1 MLLRILS
8 SSIIR
13 TVTVLMVLGAT
24 GCSINRSIP
33 ENAHLL
39 SKNTIKC
46 DQPELKEKL
55 SPILKQKPN
64 KKLLGVFRFHLSVYE
79 LANKG
84 KSTKFKKWLKDAV
97 GEPPVLF
104 DQRLKESS
112 SEQLLL
118 YMQNNGYFEAK
129 VADTAIF
136 RPKRAHVVYRIV
148 SGQPYRIRNYTFRTT
163 DSLIAQTLQEDLP
176 KSLIIGGEVFSNST
190 LQKERERVS
199 NLLKNKGFYQF
210 SPVYISF
217 RIDSSLQSHQL
228 DVQLDISDISLFTR
242 DTTQSADSNFASFH
256 KQSFFKDILLELDFD
271 PLTLQDSVLKDTVEY
286 GGVLFTKRGKVRD
299 TYLPSH
305 LYPHVFVR
313 PGAIYAQDDVQLTY
327 RRLSDLGIFRFINI
341 RVEPT
346 GEVDSSGKVALRCLI
361 LLSPQARQSYQIEGE
376 GTNNGGNFGIA
387 GNLLYKNKN
396 LFRGAESLNIRI
408 KGGVEIQQ
416 NFSDTTYESTRQLAF
431 FNAYEIGPE
440 VSITFP
446 RALWPFHMRNP
457 RKISNPTTSVSAGF
471 NTQNRPE
478 YFRQL
483 VNLSYYYSIRTT
495 KYNRFYFYP
504 AEINYLN
511 VDLDPAFDKQL
522 SELQDPT
529 IRLGYS
535 DQFISN
541 GRISYLF
548 NNQEL
553 NSRMNYC
560 YFRVNLEFAG
570 NSVYLA
576 TKLLRTEPEKDGAV
590 YLFNVPFAHYVRP
603 DFDLRYYMPAQKNN
617 SLFVVRLAS
626 GIGFAY
632 GNNKQLPFEKSYFAG
647 GPNEMR
653 AWRTRQL
660 GPGSSTKDDY
670 FERFGEFKITGNTEF
685 RFDIVRK
692 FKGALFADAGNI
704 WLVRNSTGRD
714 DGLFR
719 WSSFIEQM
727 ALGAGA
733 GIRFDLTFFIIR
745 LDGAVRVI
753 DPAKPAGDR
762 WTLSNN
768 KLGDITFNFGIG
780 YPF

>member
-1 MLLRILS
+1 MLLRIQS

-46 DQPELKEKL
+46 DRPELNERL
-55 SPILKQKPN
+55 TPILKQKPN
-64 KKLLGVFRFHLSVYE
+64 RKLLGIFRFHLGVYQ
-79 LANKG
+79 LASGG
-84 KSTKFKKWLKDAV
+84 KETKFKKWLKEAV

-104 DQRLKESS
+104 DNRLKESS

-118 YMQNNGYFEAK
+118 FMQNNGYFEAR
-129 VADTAIF
+129 VSDTVIF
-136 RPKRAHVVYRIV
+136 HPKRARVEYRV
-148 SGQPYRIRNYTFRTT
+148 LSGTPYRVRNILYRAANPDIAAKLEEDTPKR
-163 DSLIAQTLQEDLP
+163 LI
-176 KSLIIGGEVFSNST
+176 KSGEVFSNAT
-190 LQKERERVS
+190 LQKERDRIS
-199 NLLKNKGFYQF
+199 GLLKNTGYYQF
-210 SPVYISF
+210 SPVYITF
-217 RIDSSLQSHQL
+217 RIDSSLRSDQL
-228 DVQLDISDISLFTR
+228 DVQLDISDNTPDKL
-242 DTTQSADSNFASFH
+242 DSADISGASISSFH
-256 KQSFFKDILLELDFD
+256 KQSFFKEILLELDFD
-271 PLTLQDSVLKDTVEY
+271 PLSLQDSVVKDTVEY
-286 GGVLFTKRGKVRD
+286 EGILFTKRGRVRD
-299 TYLPSH
+299 DYLPSH
-305 LYPHVFVR
+305 LYHHVFVR
-313 PGAIYAQDDVQLTY
+313 PGSIYAQDDVQLTY

-346 GEVDSSGKVALRCLI
+346 GETDSSGKVALRCAI
-361 LLSPQARQSYQIEGE
+361 LLSPQARQTYQVETE
-376 GTNNGGNFGIA
+376 GTNNGGNFGVA
-387 GNLLYKNKN
+387 GNLIYKNKN
-396 LFRGAESLNIRI
+396 LFRGAESLNVRI
-408 KGGVEIQQ
+408 KGGLEIQQ
-416 NFSDTTYESTRQLAF
+416 NFSDTTYESTRQLGF

-440 VSITFP
+440 ISILFP

-457 RKISNPTTSVSAGF
+457 RKINNPTTTVSAGF

-483 VNLSYYYSIRTT
+483 ANLSYYYSIKTT

-511 VDLDPAFDKQL
+511 VELDPAFEKQL
-522 SELQDPT
+522 SELRDPS

-535 DQFISN
+535 DQFIAN

-553 NSRMNYC
+553 NTRLNYC
-560 YFRVNLEFAG
+560 YFRINLEFAG
-570 NSVYLA
+570 NSIYA
-576 TKLLRTEPEKDGAV
+576 FSRLRGEQPDGDNPV
-590 YLFNVPFAHYVRP
+590 RLFNVPFAHYFRP
-603 DFDLRYYMPAQKNN
+603 DFDLRLYHPMLNSN
-617 SLFVVRLAS
+617 SLMVFRIAS
-626 GIGFAY
+626 GLGFAY
-632 GNNKQLPFEKSYFAG
+632 GNNKQLPFEKSFFSG

-670 FERFGEFKITGNTEF
+670 FERFGEMKITANTEF

-692 FKGALFADAGNI
+692 FKGAFFADAGNI
-704 WLVRNSTGRD
+704 WLIRNTTGRQ

-719 WSSFIEQM
+719 WDSFLEQI

-745 LDGAVRVI
+745 MDGAIRVI
-753 DPAKPAGDR
+753 DPGKPLGNR
-762 WTLSNN
+762 WTIGNN
-768 KLGDITFNFGIG
+768 KLSDITFNFGIG